1 MDTVCSCFFYIYLL
15 TCTFF
20 QISMLFHPSMLYLRW
35 SPSRTS
41 CRGQTYCQRSAP
53 WKATKWLSH
62 GRTEPITCGRA
73 YVSWRA
79 RSARSIP
86 IQPIRDDHDDPN
98 SFKPPIQ
105 ATLHQFAPEHVPSL
119 EANMAKEI
127 PTVIGYCPI
136 KKTKDRR
143 FTIAMFAC
151 HRVPVGIHW
160 LGRGVNFL
168 PPGHTKSDLFVLQL

>member
-1 MDTVCSCFFYIYLL
+1 MSSDIFMDTVCSCFFYIYLL

-53 WKATKWLSH
+53 WKATKWRSH

-86 IQPIRDDHDDPN
+86 IQPIRDDHIPFCFIIFLDAPN
-98 SFKPPIQ
+98 SY
-105 ATLHQFAPEHVPSL
+105 S
-119 EANMAKEI
+119 
-127 PTVIGYCPI
+127 PI
-136 KKTKDRR
+136 KSR
-143 FTIAMFAC
+143 
-151 HRVPVGIHW
+151 
-160 LGRGVNFL
+160 
-168 PPGHTKSDLFVLQL
+168 LFVAVDMCGCICDPPHYPVLFPAPPPPS